1 MKLSDVNV
9 YWRRRAVVAAIA
21 LVLVLGVV
29 YVATCRS
36 GGSAVRTT
44 VTTSTSTTAPS
55 TTTTAE
61 PPMDAGT
68 RAYVYSPHAGDCVDL
83 RNLDT
88 GATTAAV
95 PGHDGTPHG
104 DKEVILRLDCS
115 APHQYEVIG
124 VVDVPD
130 PPAAYP
136 AEDELAAVAKKL
148 CPPLF
153 PSYVGRPYETS
164 KLELGW
170 IFPKPDQWHPGAQR
184 IACTAYEA
192 GGKLVGS
199 VQGSNR

>member
-9 YWRRRAVVAAIA
+9 YWRRRAVAAAIA

-29 YVATCRS
+29 YAVTRGG
-36 GGSAVRTT
+36 GGSTVRTA
-44 VTTSTSTTAPS
+44 VTTSTTTTAPA

-61 PPMDAGT
+61 PSMDAGT
-68 RAYVYSPHAGDCVDL
+68 RAYVYSPRAGDCVDL

-88 GATTAAV
+88 GATTASV
-95 PGHDGTPHG
+95 PGHNGTPHG
-104 DKEVILRLDCS
+104 SKEVILRLDCTV
-115 APHQYEVIG
+115 PHQYEVIG
-124 VVDVPD
+124 VVDVPN

-136 AEDELAAVAKKL
+136 PEDELTAVAKQL

-170 IFPKPDQWHPGAQR
+170 IFPTPDQWHPGSQR
-184 IACTAYEA
+184 IACTAYDPA
-192 GGKLVGS
+192 GKLVAP
-199 VQGSNR
+199 VRGSNR